1 MSYLVH
7 LQQFE
12 GPLGL
17 LLYLIRKEEMDVMN
31 INVNEI
37 TRQYLDYIR
46 MMKELDLEMAGEFV
60 AMAATLIHI
69 KSRMLLPQY
78 DEQGEVLETEDPRKE
93 LVQKLLDYQKFQEAA
108 KTLYSRP
115 LLGRDVFVRGIREDL
130 RDEEEL
136 GAVIV
141 EDDGLFSLI
150 AAYRRAVRKA
160 QRAVHKVRPKVQSIA
175 SRIMELSSRLTV
187 GARVIL
193 RDLMTAETPQAYRAQ
208 LLITFLSMLELGR
221 MGLVSVFQS
230 ETYGDIHIEARKT
243 IERNALVRVQ
253 EFDSRDTDEVAKAII
268 DNAIEE
274 KIDMAEAM
282 EAHDGQSP
290 QLGLVPT
297 ADIVIEQIAVDNE
310 YADTHQV
317 ATDADILEAEA
328 ELEHETGIPIPEIE
342 EIAEE
347 QVAMIEAGEATMEE
361 AVAALELAPT
371 REEIAALTDLS
382 DLVDRPGEGEADP
395 QAVEQTLALDAA
407 ATSAESAGE
416 IFTNETLADD
426 GNDDVPFGI

>member
-1 MSYLVH
+1 M
-7 LQQFE
+7 
-12 GPLGL
+12 
-17 LLYLIRKEEMDVMN
+17 LYLIRKEEMDVMN

-78 DEQGEVLETEDPRKE
+78 DETGEVVETEDPRKE

-108 KTLYSRP
+108 KTLYARP

-136 GAVIV
+136 GAIIV

-150 AAYRRAVRKA
+150 AAYRRVVRKA
-160 QRAVHKVRPKVQSIA
+160 TRAVHKVRPKVQSIA
-175 SRIMELSSRLTV
+175 SRIMELSSKLMV
-187 GARVIL
+187 GMRVVM
-193 RDLMTAETPQAYRAQ
+193 RDLITAPEGQQQRAQ

-230 ETYGDIHIEARKT
+230 ETYGDIHIEALKP
-243 IERNALVRVQ
+243 IERNALERVQ
-253 EFDSRDTDEVAKAII
+253 EFDSRDAEEVAKAII

-297 ADIVIEQIAVDNE
+297 ADIVIEQIATENE

-317 ATDADILEAEA
+317 ATDDDILAAEE
-328 ELEHETGIPIPEIE
+328 ELERETGIPVPDIE
-342 EIAEE
+342 ELAAE
-347 QVAMIEAGEATMEE
+347 QVAMVESGEQTVEE
-361 AVAALELAPT
+361 AVGALELVPSLDD
-371 REEIAALTDLS
+371 INALTDLS
-382 DLVDRPGEGEADP
+382 DLGGDNDGETP
-395 QAVEQTLALDAA
+395 VE
-407 ATSAESAGE
+407 
-416 IFTNETLADD
+416 I
-426 GNDDVPFGI
+426 

>member
-17 LLYLIRKEEMDVMN
+17 LLYLIRKEEMDIMN

-78 DEQGEVLETEDPRKE
+78 DEQGEIVEQEDPRKE
-93 LVQKLLDYQKFQEAA
+93 LVQKLLDYQKYQEAA
-108 KTLYSRP
+108 KKLYDRP

-150 AAYRRAVRKA
+150 AAYRRVVRKA

-175 SRIMELSSRLTV
+175 SRIMELSHRLTV
-187 GARVIL
+187 GVRVVL
-193 RDLMTAETPQAYRAQ
+193 KDLITAPAGQQQRAQ

-230 ETYGDIHIEARKT
+230 ETYGDIHIEAKKP
-243 IERNALVRVQ
+243 IERNALERVQ
-253 EFDSRDTDEVAKAII
+253 EFDAGDAEAVARSII
-268 DNAIEE
+268 DSAIEE

-297 ADIVIEQIAVDNE
+297 ADIVIEEIATQNE

-317 ATDADILEAEA
+317 ATDDDILAAEA
-328 ELEHETGIPIPEIE
+328 ELERETGIPVPEIE
-342 EIAEE
+342 QIAEE
-347 QVAMIEAGEATMEE
+347 QVAMVEAGDATVEE
-361 AVAALELAPT
+361 AVAALEVAPT
-371 REEIAALTDLS
+371 AEEIAALTDLS
-382 DLVDRPGEGEADP
+382 DLVDEPSEG
-395 QAVEQTLALDAA
+395 LL
-407 ATSAESAGE
+407 G
-416 IFTNETLADD
+416 DD
-426 GNDDVPFGI
+426 GSSEPEMNS

>member
-1 MSYLVH
+1 M
-7 LQQFE
+7 
-12 GPLGL
+12 GL
-17 LLYLIRKEEMDVMN
+17 LLYLIRKEEMDIMN

-78 DEQGEVLETEDPRKE
+78 DEQGEVVETEDPRKE
-93 LVQKLLDYQKFQEAA
+93 LGQKLLDYQKFQEAA
-108 KTLYSRP
+108 KTLYKRP
-115 LLGRDVFVRGIREDL
+115 LLNRDVFARGIREDL

-150 AAYRRAVRKA
+150 AAYRRCVRKA

-193 RDLMTAETPQAYRAQ
+193 RDLLNAEGPAQYRAQ
-208 LLITFLSMLELGR
+208 LLITFLSTLELGR

-230 ETYGDIHIEARKT
+230 ETYGDIHIEALKP
-243 IERNALVRVQ
+243 IERNALERVQ
-253 EFDSRDTDEVAKAII
+253 EFDARDAEEVARDII
-268 DNAIEE
+268 SHAVEE
-274 KIDMAEAM
+274 KIDMEEAM

-297 ADIVIEQIAVDNE
+297 ADIVIEQIAIENE
-310 YADTHQV
+310 YADGHRI
-317 ATDADILEAEA
+317 ATDDDILAAEA
-328 ELEHETGIPIPEIE
+328 ELERETGIPVTEIE
-342 EIAEE
+342 EIALE
-347 QVAMIEAGEATMEE
+347 QVPMVEFGVESGEQTIEE
-361 AVAALELAPT
+361 AVVALETAPT
-371 REEIAALTDLS
+371 TEEVAALTDIE
-382 DLVDRPGEGEADP
+382 DLIR
-395 QAVEQTLALDAA
+395 
-407 ATSAESAGE
+407 ESGGD
-416 IFTNETLADD
+416 NEVGQD
-426 GNDDVPFGI
+426 G